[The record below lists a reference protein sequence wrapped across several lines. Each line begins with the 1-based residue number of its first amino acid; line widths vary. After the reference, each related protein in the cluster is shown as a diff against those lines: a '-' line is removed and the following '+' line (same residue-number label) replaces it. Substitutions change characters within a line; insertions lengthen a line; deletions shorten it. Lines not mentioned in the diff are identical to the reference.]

1 MSIATPKNWPWG
13 GLKPLHYRLLSI
25 DPPWAFETW
34 SEQGRN
40 RSASYDTMTLPQLA
54 QMPVMD
60 LARPDALVALW
71 VIDSMLPEGL
81 ALLDAWGFRFV
92 TVCFTWVKTFDLFG
106 RQSARIALLHR
117 AIEDRD
123 WNQIGEALAPMG
135 LGYWTRANPEMCL
148 LASIGA
154 PRREEKNVRQ
164 PLFAPLREHSRKPD
178 EAYRRLERLTPGPRA
193 ELFARERRPGWDAWG
208 NEVDKFT
215 IEESGYG
222 A

>member
-1 MSIATPKNWPWG
+1 MTLLQKPADWIWG
-13 GLKPLHYRLLSI
+13 DLKPLRYGLLSI

-34 SEQGRN
+34 SEQGRD

-54 QMPVMD
+54 QLPVMD

-81 ALLDAWGFRFV
+81 ALLEEWGFRFV
-92 TVCFTWVKTFDLFG
+92 TVGFTWVKTFDLFG
-106 RQSARIALLHR
+106 RQAPRTALLHR

-123 WNQIGEALAPMG
+123 WNAFGDALAPMG

-154 PRREEKNVRQ
+154 PPRLEKSVRQ
-164 PLFAPLREHSRKPD
+164 TLFAPLREHSRKPD
-178 EAYRRLERLTPGPRA
+178 EAYRRLERLAPGPRV
-193 ELFARERRPGWDAWG
+193 ELFARERRDGWDAWG
-208 NEVDKFT
+208 NQVGFFT
-215 IEESGYG
+215 EEES
-222 A
+222 